1 MSPATVRQPWPV
13 RRVPPPWDDR
23 PRVDLQAPVQ
33 YVKGVGPQRAA
44 ALVRLG
50 IVTAEDLLFHLPM
63 RYEDR
68 RAFARVAD
76 LRAGM
81 KVSVSGTVAVAG
93 LRRARRMTL
102 YEVRLEDG
110 TGRLKALWFNQPFLK
125 DTLGRGSRVVL
136 YGLVERDTYG
146 GGLVMTSPQD
156 EIVEADDTPGVHTGR
171 VVAVYEKLGPLTGKA
186 LRRVLHH
193 LAQEVPASLP
203 DPLPE
208 GVRER
213 LDVIGRGEALR
224 RVHVP
229 QDQDSVEALNAARS
243 PGHRRLIL
251 EEFFLF
257 LLGLA
262 LRRDGRRERAAR
274 TPFQVTDA
282 IREAVKRVLPF
293 RLTDAQKRVLK
304 EIASDL
310 QGPFPMNRLVQ
321 GDVGA
326 GKTLV
331 ALLAMVVAVENGR
344 QAAFMAPTEILAEQH
359 FLTFKR
365 LLARMPYSVDL
376 FTSALKG
383 RARQDAAARLVSG
396 ETQIAIGTHALIQGT
411 VTFDRLGLA
420 VVDEQHRFGVLQR
433 DELRRKGA
441 VADVL
446 VMTATPIP
454 RTLALTAYGDLD
466 VSVVDQRPPGRT
478 PIRTVQRPASDRRFV
493 LDALGRVIAE
503 GGQAYVVYPLVEESE
518 KLEEVRAAVDM
529 AEEWR
534 RALPEVP
541 VGLLHGRLKS
551 DEKEA
556 VMSAFAHGRTKVL
569 VATTVIEVG
578 VDVPNATLMV
588 VEHAERF
595 GLAQLHQLR
604 GRVGRG
610 HRPSTCILVTHG
622 RLSADARARM
632 EVLVQ
637 TDDGFV
643 IAEKDLELRGPGDFF
658 GTRQSGLPTFR
669 AGHLVRDRDLMELAR
684 QEALRDVPGHLAAP
698 PLRAFLEAGDWE
710 RRFGLARVG

>member
-1 MSPATVRQPWPV
+1 M
-13 RRVPPPWDDR
+13 
-23 PRVDLQAPVQ
+23 DLQAPVQ

-50 IVTAEDLLFHLPM
+50 VATAEDLLFHLPL

-68 RAFARVAD
+68 STFGRVGD

-81 KVSVSGTVAVAG
+81 KVSVSGTVSVAG
-93 LRRARRMTL
+93 LRRARRLTL

-125 DTLGRGSRVVL
+125 DTLVRGARVVL

-146 GGLVMTSPQD
+146 GGLVMTSPQYEVLD
-156 EIVEADDTPGVHTGR
+156 AADAPGVHTGR
-171 VVAVYEKLGPLTGKA
+171 VVPVYEKLGPLTGKA

-193 LAQEVPASLP
+193 LAQEVPPDLP

-208 GVRER
+208 GVRQG
-213 LDVIGRGEALR
+213 LGVIGRGDALR

-229 QDQDSVEALNAARS
+229 LDDDGLEALNAARS
-243 PGHRRLIL
+243 PAHRRLIL

-257 LLGLA
+257 QLGLA
-262 LRRDGRRERAAR
+262 LRRQGRRERSPR
-274 TPFQVTDA
+274 PPFQVTDA
-282 IREAVKRVLPF
+282 TREAVKRILPF
-293 RLTDAQKRVLK
+293 RLTEAQRRVLR
-304 EIASDL
+304 EIADDL
-310 QGPFPMNRLVQ
+310 QRPVPMNRLVQ

-365 LLARMPYSVDL
+365 LLARVPYSVDL
-376 FTSALKG
+376 LTSALKG
-383 RARQDAAARLVSG
+383 KARKEAAARLLSG
-396 ETQIAIGTHALIQGT
+396 ETHIAIGTHALIQEG
-411 VTFDRLGLA
+411 VGFKRLGLA

-433 DELRRKGA
+433 DELRRKGME
-441 VADVL
+441 ADVL

-493 LDALGRVIAE
+493 LDALRQVVAG

-518 KLEEVRAAVDM
+518 KLEEVRAAVEM

-534 RALPEVP
+534 RALPDVP
-541 VGLLHGRLKS
+541 VGLLHGRLRS

-556 VMSAFAHGRTKVL
+556 VMSAFSTGALRVL

-588 VEHAERF
+588 IEHAERF

-610 HRPSTCILVTHG
+610 TRPSVCILVTHG
-622 RLSADARARM
+622 RLSEEARARM
-632 EVLVQ
+632 DVLVQ

-684 QEALRDVPGHLAAP
+684 QEALRDVPGHLSAQ
-698 PLRAFLEAGDWE
+698 PLRTFLEAGGWE